1 MAQSRSPEGQQASD
15 ARKRRRRRRRW
26 IVRSFILG
34 FLFAC
39 LALALWHTHKPMPP
53 GTDVAGPW
61 VDTPLAAIKLLSDVT
76 VTDGRERLII
86 RQQIFDEVLRTIDAA
101 QEFIVLDW
109 FLFNEHRGP
118 AAASAPEV
126 HRTLSAE
133 LANRLIARREAR
145 PGLRVLFITDPINDI
160 YGSVPSANIAALRA
174 AGVDVVL
181 TDLDRLRD
189 SNPLYSA
196 LWRVAIKWWADDGPG
211 EGLLPNPVD
220 TGPTRVS
227 LGAWMRLLN
236 FKANHRKLMVA
247 DDGAGGVV
255 AIVCS
260 ANPHDAS
267 SAHSNVGLRFTGAA
281 AAAALN
287 SELAVARF
295 SGWKGDWPSLATEPA
310 VQVAGVARLKFLTE
324 SAIEHALQNEIRTA
338 ASGESIEMAMFYL
351 SDRDIVDALV
361 EAAARGVRVRLIL
374 DPNKDAFGRI
384 KDGVPNRPVAA
395 ELRRRSAGQIE
406 IRWYR
411 THGEQFHT
419 KLAMVRHADSLWALL
434 GSANFTRRNLENYN
448 LEADVALETGLETP
462 LAQELVNYFETLWQ
476 NDPLAVREF
485 TTDFQTY
492 EDESF
497 ARYWRYR
504 LMEATGL
511 STF

>member
-1 MAQSRSPEGQQASD
+1 M
-15 ARKRRRRRRRW
+15 
-26 IVRSFILG
+26 LG
-34 FLFAC
+34 MVLTCGAV
-39 LALALWHTHKPMPP
+39 AVWHSNKPMPP
-53 GTDVAGPW
+53 GTDVASAW
-61 VDTPLAAIKLLSDVT
+61 VDTPLAEVKLLSDVT

-101 QEFIVLDW
+101 EEFIVLDW
-109 FLFNEHRGP
+109 FLFNDHRGP
-118 AAASAPEV
+118 AAANAPQV

-145 PGLRVLFITDPINDI
+145 PGLRVLFITDPINEI
-160 YGSVPSANIAALRA
+160 YGSAPSANIAALRA
-174 AGVDVVL
+174 TGVDVVL

-196 LWRVAIKWWADDGPG
+196 LWRVGIKWWAGEGPG

-220 TGPTRVS
+220 SGPTRVS
-227 LGAWMRLLN
+227 LGAWLRLLN
-236 FKANHRKLMVA
+236 FKANHRKLVVA
-247 DDGAGGVV
+247 DDGAGALV

-267 SAHSNVGLRFTGAA
+267 SSHSNIGLRFTGGAA
-281 AAAALN
+281 AAVLT
-287 SELAVARF
+287 SELEIARF
-295 SGWKGDWPSLATEPA
+295 SGWQGDWPSLPTAATA
-310 VQVAGVARLKFLTE
+310 QVADVARLKFLTE
-324 SAIEHALQNEIRTA
+324 GAIKDALQNEIHTA
-338 ASGESIEMAMFYL
+338 EAGESIEIAVFYL

-361 EAAARGVRVRLIL
+361 EAAAREVRVRLIL
-374 DPNKDAFGRI
+374 DPNKDAFGRL

-395 ELRRRSAGQIE
+395 ELHRRSAGGIE

-419 KLAMVRHADSLWALL
+419 KLAMVRHADSLWVLL
-434 GSANFTRRNLENYN
+434 GSANFTRRNLDNYN
-448 LEADVALETGLETP
+448 LEADVALETGLDTP

-476 NDPLAVREF
+476 NDPIAVREF